1 MDQSKRLYWI
11 KLRDDFLWGPEVRY
25 MMTAFDRGSDY
36 VLLYEFICSKFK
48 QSGGYLRET
57 MGNVTVVYDVKQLAK
72 EFSNFFSEDTV
83 MVAMQLYKTLNLVGQ
98 LDDGTYQIS
107 NFENMVGSETVA
119 AIVKRRQRKKAL
131 EDSSKMLISAPENE
145 GWTEGGQKGGHLVDN
160 VQPQLDLDKDTT
172 DRLTDI
178 KHTRPR
184 VGQDPEIKFYLDAL
198 NEHIKDVEGCIEN
211 PEVIQRLRNYT
222 EQLAETG
229 KPILINDVPH
239 RAAEVISVLLWY
251 TVPSNT
257 GKLLL
262 TLEQI
267 SAREDS
273 GLVVNNFAYAI
284 AALYNTARNNGAM
297 PGTRRE

>member
-48 QSGGYLRET
+48 QTAGYLRET
-57 MGNVTVVYDVKQLAK
+57 MGNVTVVYDIKQLAK

-83 MVAMQLYKTLNLVGQ
+83 MVAMQLYKTLNLVEQ

-131 EDSSKMLISAPENE
+131 EDNQKMLISAPENE
-145 GWTEGGQKGGHLVDN
+145 GWTKGGQKGGHLVDN
-160 VQPQLDLDKDTT
+160 VQPQKDIDKDTI
-172 DRLTDI
+172 DDGDDDINQACACEDIDPECQFFFDAFSEHVKDI
-178 KHTRPR
+178 KDEMP
-184 VGQDPEIKFYLDAL
+184 
-198 NEHIKDVEGCIEN
+198 IES
-211 PEVIQRLRNYT
+211 QRLQSCVDYVQDKGT
-222 EQLAETG
+222 VM
-229 KPILINDVPH
+229 INSTRH

-251 TVPSNT
+251 TVPSNKD
-257 GKLLL
+257 KLVEIL
-262 TLEQI
+262 THI
-267 SAREDS
+267 DDKSAEITNQ
-273 GLVVNNFAYAI
+273 LTYTTI
-284 AALYNTARNNGAM
+284 ALYNGARASGAM

>member
-48 QSGGYLRET
+48 QTAGYLRET
-57 MGNVTVVYDVKQLAK
+57 MGNVTVVYDIKQLAK

-83 MVAMQLYKTLNLVGQ
+83 MVAMQLYKTLNLVEQ

-131 EDSSKMLISAPENE
+131 EDNQKMLISAPENE
-145 GWTEGGQKGGHLVDN
+145 GWTKGGQKGGHLVDN
-160 VQPQLDLDKDTT
+160 VQPQKDIDKDTI
-172 DRLTDI
+172 DDGDDDI
-178 KHTRPR
+178 KQAHACEDT
-184 VGQDPEIKFYLDAL
+184 DPECQFFFDAFS
-198 NEHIKDVEGCIEN
+198 EHVKDIKDEMPIES
-211 PEVIQRLRNYT
+211 QRLQSCVDYVQDKGT
-222 EQLAETG
+222 
-229 KPILINDVPH
+229 IMINSTKH

-251 TVPSNT
+251 TVPSNKD
-257 GKLLL
+257 KLVEIL
-262 TLEQI
+262 THI
-267 SAREDS
+267 DDKSAEITNQ
-273 GLVVNNFAYAI
+273 LTYTTI
-284 AALYNTARNNGAM
+284 ALYNGARASGAM

>member
-48 QSGGYLRET
+48 QTAGYLRET
-57 MGNVTVVYDVKQLAK
+57 MGNVTVVYDIKQLAK

-83 MVAMQLYKTLNLVGQ
+83 MVAMQLYKTLNLVEQ

-131 EDSSKMLISAPENE
+131 EDNQKMLISAPENE
-145 GWTEGGQKGGHLVDN
+145 GWTKGGQKGGHLVDN
-160 VQPQLDLDKDTT
+160 VQPQKDIDKDTIDDGDDDINQACACEDADPECQFFFDT
-172 DRLTDI
+172 FSEHVKDI
-178 KHTRPR
+178 KDEMP
-184 VGQDPEIKFYLDAL
+184 
-198 NEHIKDVEGCIEN
+198 VES
-211 PEVIQRLRNYT
+211 QRLQSCVDYVQDKGT
-222 EQLAETG
+222 VM
-229 KPILINDVPH
+229 INGTKH

-251 TVPSNT
+251 TVPSNKD
-257 GKLLL
+257 KLVEIL
-262 TLEQI
+262 THI
-267 SAREDS
+267 DDKSAEITNQ
-273 GLVVNNFAYAI
+273 LTYTTI
-284 AALYNTARNNGAM
+284 ALYNGARASGAM

>member
-48 QSGGYLRET
+48 QTAGYLRET
-57 MGNVTVVYDVKQLAK
+57 MGNVTVVYDIKQLAK

-83 MVAMQLYKTLNLVGQ
+83 MVAMQLYKTLNLVEQ

-131 EDSSKMLISAPENE
+131 EDNQKMLISAPENE
-145 GWTEGGQKGGHLVDN
+145 GRTKGGQKGGHLVDN
-160 VQPQLDLDKDTT
+160 VQPQKDIDKDTI
-172 DRLTDI
+172 DDGDDDI
-178 KHTRPR
+178 KQACACEDT
-184 VGQDPEIKFYLDAL
+184 DPECQFFFDAFS
-198 NEHIKDVEGCIEN
+198 EHVKDIKDEMPIES
-211 PEVIQRLRNYT
+211 QRLQSCVDYVQDKGT
-222 EQLAETG
+222 VM
-229 KPILINDVPH
+229 INGTKH
-239 RAAEVISVLLWY
+239 KAAEVISVLLWY
-251 TVPSNT
+251 TVPSNKD
-257 GKLLL
+257 KLVEIL
-262 TLEQI
+262 THI
-267 SAREDS
+267 DDKSAEITNQ
-273 GLVVNNFAYAI
+273 LTYTTI
-284 AALYNTARNNGAM
+284 ALYNSARASGAM